1 MNESTKSFLLAR
13 DLLQK
18 HRINYQAGCAEF
30 EWPEFSHFNWAL
42 DYFDLIA
49 SPNSRALSIVQD
61 DGSQENFTFSQ
72 LSVRSNQVANWL
84 KALGVNRGDR
94 VLLMLG
100 NQKELW
106 ESMLALMKLGAVL
119 IPTTT
124 LLDQNDM
131 QDRVDRGHVRH
142 VICNPDAIARLNKVT
157 GDFTR
162 ILIGKEENWHSF
174 SESNKESAVFNPDTP
189 TQATDPLLLYFT
201 SGTTSKPKMVLHSHQ
216 SYPVGHLST
225 MFWTGLRSDDVH
237 LNISSPGWGKHA
249 WSSFFA
255 PWNAGACIFVYNYS
269 RFKSVDLLNVL
280 VEHGVTSLCAPPT
293 VWRMLIQETLSNWP
307 VKLRGVLGA
316 GEPLNPE
323 VIEQVKNA
331 WGLTIRDGFGQTET
345 TCAIGNSPGETIKFG
360 SMGKP
365 MPGYPVVLLDVEG
378 QVSDEGEICF
388 DLSKRPMGLMDSYFG
403 DVEKTADAMRDGFYH
418 TCDVASRDKDGYIT
432 YVGRS
437 DDVFKSSDYRLSPF
451 ELESVLMTHPDIA
464 ETAVIPSPDSKR
476 LNVPKAFIVLR
487 SGVLPDRNVA
497 LSILRFAGE
506 HLAPYKRVRRIEFA
520 ELPKT
525 ISGKIRRS
533 ELRTLENEKIKTN
546 VRDANEYWEEDF
558 PDLLT

>member
-1 MNESTKSFLLAR
+1 
-13 DLLQK
+13 
-18 HRINYQAGCAEF
+18 
-30 EWPEFSHFNWAL
+30 
-42 DYFDLIA
+42 
-49 SPNSRALSIVQD
+49 
-61 DGSQENFTFSQ
+61 
-72 LSVRSNQVANWL
+72 
-84 KALGVNRGDR
+84 
-94 VLLMLG
+94 
-100 NQKELW
+100 
-106 ESMLALMKLGAVL
+106 
-119 IPTTT
+119 
-124 LLDQNDM
+124 
-131 QDRVDRGHVRH
+131 
-142 VICNPDAIARLNKVT
+142 
-157 GDFTR
+157 
-162 ILIGKEENWHSF
+162 
-174 SESNKESAVFNPDTP
+174 
-189 TQATDPLLLYFT
+189 
-201 SGTTSKPKMVLHSHQ
+201 
-216 SYPVGHLST
+216 
-225 MFWTGLRSDDVH
+225 
-237 LNISSPGWGKHA
+237 
-249 WSSFFA
+249 
-255 PWNAGACIFVYNYS
+255 
-269 RFKSVDLLNVL
+269 
-280 VEHGVTSLCAPPT
+280 
-293 VWRMLIQETLSNWP
+293 MLIQETLSNWP

-497 LSILRFAGE
+497 LSILRFARE